1 MENKVVRSES
11 PALGKLILNSF
22 KENIR
27 QYTMFIALISIM
39 IIFSVMSDS
48 FLTPR
53 NLSTLLLQTAH
64 IAILACGVVLVIVAG
79 HIDLSIGAVV
89 GFTGAIAAILM
100 GKMGMGVF
108 PAIVVTIAIGALIGL
123 WQGYWVAYQDV
134 PAFIVTL
141 AGMMVFNG
149 LLLGVTNGETIST
162 PPLFNAIGNDFLP
175 TIFVAS
181 TPKDSIPNDTTLIFY
196 AVVLVIYLLSEFNKR
211 KERLK
216 YGFDVLPKSLFA
228 VKLVGISA
236 MLTAVFGVLAMYLG
250 ISYSM
255 ILMLFIGVLYAFI
268 TNKTTFGRHV
278 YAMGGNKEATKLSGI
293 NIRKRT
299 LWIFISSG
307 ILGAIGGIV
316 YTARVGSAAASAGAG
331 MELDVIAAA
340 IIGGTSTL
348 GGEGTIVGAIVGA
361 LVMSTL
367 NNGMLLMDVGAMQ
380 RMIIKGLVL
389 LIAVWIDIRSRKKG
403 SAH

>member
-1 MENKVVRSES
+1 MENKAKATQEM
-11 PALGKLILNSF
+11 GFMKLVIDSF
-22 KENIR
+22 KSNIR

-39 IIFSVMSDS
+39 IIFSVMSDA

-100 GKMGMGVF
+100 GKMGVGII
-108 PAIVVTIAIGALIGL
+108 PAVLITLAVGALIGL

-149 LLLGVTNGETIST
+149 LLLGITNGETIST
-162 PPLFNAIGNDFLP
+162 PAAFNALGNDFLP
-175 TIFVAS
+175 TLFTPS
-181 TPKDSIPNDTTLIFY
+181 SPKDSIPHDTTLILYGF
-196 AVVLVIYLLSEFNKR
+196 VLVAYIVSEFNKR
-211 KERLK
+211 KERIK
-216 YGFDVLPKSLFA
+216 YGFDVLPMTLF
-228 VKLVGISA
+228 VTKLLGIAA
-236 MLTAVFGVLAMYLG
+236 MITAVFGVLSMYLG

-255 ILMLFIGVLYAFI
+255 ILMMLIGGIYTFI

-278 YAMGGNKEATKLSGI
+278 YAIGGNKEATKLSGI
-293 NIRKRT
+293 NIRQRT
-299 LWIFISSG
+299 LWIFISMG
-307 ILGAIGGIV
+307 ILGALGGMV

-348 GGEGTIVGAIVGA
+348 GGEGTIMGAIVGA
-361 LVMSTL
+361 MVMSTL

-389 LIAVWIDIRSRKKG
+389 LIAVWIDIRSRKKNG
-403 SAH
+403 AH